1 MNYLKSAEELLGFEF
16 DCERDFKVTAK
27 PVVTQV
33 QADKSSGYTGGN
45 PGLGTNDP
53 LSSCQSNLEDIR
65 IGAAWEAARS
75 SKQKL
80 KDVVLAVIDTGVDP
94 DHPDLVGQFHK
105 NPSDGSIGYNFIK
118 NNADVNDDNE
128 YGHGTHCAGN
138 AAARTNNSIGIAGV
152 ANADAATPNVKLMIL
167 KFLDENGSGSAS
179 DSLRALNYAV
189 EHGATISS
197 HSYGGP
203 SSSAVLEQALK
214 KAAAAEHVAVVA
226 AGNDGANVDKKAD
239 YPCNYAKNNPSV
251 VCVAASTS
259 SPSSPIK
266 LASFSNAGSTTKIAA
281 PGVDINSTSPG
292 KRYAKLSGTSM
303 STPTVAG
310 VAALLATLGVKGEKI
325 TDAIIRSRTADIPN
339 DLGVS
344 GIGEVGGRPGGSP
357 CGSWT
362 TD

>member
-1 MNYLKSAEELLGFEF
+1 DIEGAQYSLESIWWIDVLRATLTVIRMRLAFLPTFLGVMALGEGDSSHTLVRISHRGAPLDIRHESKLYLKSAEETLGIEF

-27 PVVTQV
+27 PILCQV
-33 QADKSSGYTGGN
+33 QAEKSSGCTGGN
-45 PGLGTNDP
+45 PKLGTNDP
-53 LSSCQSNLEDIR
+53 LSSCQSNLEVLH

-94 DHPDLVGQFHK
+94 DHPDLVGQFYK

-138 AAARTNNSIGIAGV
+138 AAARTNNSMGIAGV
-152 ANADAATPNVKLMIL
+152 ANADAPTPNVKLMIL
-167 KFLDENGSGSAS
+167 KFLDKNGSGSAS
-179 DSLRALNYAV
+179 DSLRALKYAV

-203 SSSAVLEQALK
+203 SSSAVFEQALK
-214 KAAAAEHVAVVA
+214 KAAAAGHVAVVA
-226 AGNDGANVDKKAD
+226 AGNDAANVDREAD
-239 YPCNYAKNNPSV
+239 HPCNYAKNNPSV
-251 VCVAASTS
+251 LCVAASTS

-281 PGVDINSTSPG
+281 PGVDINSTSPE
-292 KRYAKLSGTSM
+292 SV
-303 STPTVAG
+303 TP
-310 VAALLATLGVKGEKI
+310 
-325 TDAIIRSRTADIPN
+325 N
-339 DLGVS
+339 
-344 GIGEVGGRPGGSP
+344 
-357 CGSWT
+357 
-362 TD
+362 